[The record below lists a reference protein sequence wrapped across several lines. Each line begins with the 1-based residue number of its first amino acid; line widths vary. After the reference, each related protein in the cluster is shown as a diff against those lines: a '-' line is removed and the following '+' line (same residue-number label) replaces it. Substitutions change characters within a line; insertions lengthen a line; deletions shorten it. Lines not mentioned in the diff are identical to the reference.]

1 MVSKVKDHPIIGR
14 QLFDVITSGMYD
26 DPLMVFREYVQ
37 NSVDSIDIG
46 IEHGDLK
53 LDEALIQITLSGQDR
68 TLTVLDN
75 GLGLSNESA
84 HTILRSL
91 GCSPKEGT
99 SQRGFRGIGRLG
111 GLAYCDKLIFETR
124 SKKSEKIAV
133 ISWDRLALDSMA
145 SDSSRLVGLLDT
157 IEKVSSTS
165 YREATDSDPDHFFK
179 VTLQKVQRFHSDV
192 LMNLNKVCEY
202 LAQVAP
208 VPFDATKFSFA
219 EKLSNYASQIPD
231 YRVYRITVNN
241 RTILRPYCDEIQV
254 STNSSDVIRD
264 VEFFTFTGADSTSIA
279 LGWYAKTGLIASL
292 PQHLNI
298 RGLRIRQGNI
308 EIGDERYLD
317 DKFTERRFSSWH
329 IGEIHVLGNRLKPNA
344 RRDGFEQSPDFER
357 FLEQTFIL
365 GRLLSSMCRKS
376 STTRAVRYR
385 VEGSLQKLET
395 LFSKPATY
403 IDRDHYV
410 QAKDQAT
417 VLIQEVE
424 KSVSKGMSSNLQSRL
439 ESIKTKITENPDKP
453 IYLEHVLDGRK
464 LKPFSRKELLK
475 HVANVIVSSYDKSE
489 SAEDLLKRVFDSFTN
504 DKYSDQP
511 SLATFGLPE

>member
-1 MVSKVKDHPIIGR
+1 MVSITEKHPVIGR

-26 DPLMVFREYVQ
+26 NPLMIFREYVQ
-37 NSVDSIDIG
+37 NSADSIDLG
-46 IEHGDLK
+46 IERGE
-53 LDEALIQITLSGQDR
+53 LDPAEAFIQVTLSGQDR
-68 TLTVLDN
+68 NLIVIDN
-75 GLGLSNESA
+75 GPGLSNESA

-111 GLAYCDKLIFETR
+111 GLAYCDRLIFETR

-157 IEKVSSTS
+157 IEQVSSS
-165 YREATDSDPDHFFK
+165 SFRDATHDDPEHFFK

-192 LMNLNKVCEY
+192 LMNLNKVSEY

-208 VPFDATKFSFA
+208 VPFDAAKFTFA
-219 EKLSNYASQIPD
+219 EKLNNFISEISD
-231 YRVYRITVNN
+231 YRVYRLTVNN
-241 RTILRPYCDEIQV
+241 RTIFRPYTDEIQV
-254 STNSSDVIRD
+254 STSSSDVIQD
-264 VEFFTFTGADSTSIA
+264 VVPFTFTGADSTPIA

-292 PQHLNI
+292 PQSLNM

-308 EIGDERYLD
+308 EIGDERFLD
-317 DKFTERRFSSWH
+317 DKFTERRFASWH
-329 IGEIHVLGNRLKPNA
+329 IGEIHVIGNRLKPNA

-357 FLEQTFIL
+357 FLEQAFLL

-376 STTRAVRYR
+376 STTRAVQYK

-395 LFSKPATY
+395 LFSSPVTY
-403 IDRDHYV
+403 IDKDHY
-410 QAKDQAT
+410 DQAQDQAA

-424 KSVSKGMSSNLQSRL
+424 KSVSKGMSPSLQGRL
-439 ESIKTKITENPDKP
+439 DSLKSKAEDNPDKP
-453 IYLEHVLDGRK
+453 IYLENVLDGRK
-464 LKPFSRKELLK
+464 LKPYSRKSLLK
-475 HVANVIVSSYDKSE
+475 HVANIVVSSYDKSE
-489 SAEDLLKRVFDSFTN
+489 SAEDLLKKIFDSFTN
-504 DKYSDQP
+504 EKYQDQP
-511 SLATFGLPE
+511 SLASLGLPE